1 MSREN
6 KQKIYLYWLIASL
19 IVLTFIIAHQLN
31 NPSLILANK
40 EQIVRKEVINK
51 QRWQPVTIGGGGYVT
66 GIYAHPQVADLVYMQ
81 TDNGGAYRWNPRQKS
96 WHNIIDDFPR
106 LPWNYYG
113 VEALALDPQNPEL
126 VYLALGKYTASGN
139 GRLWKSSDRGQT
151 WVESD
156 LQVPMGG
163 DEDKRWAGNRLVVS
177 PKDGNILLFGS
188 RLNGLWRSRDGGLHW
203 SQVNSFQVNSQA
215 DPNYFGLIAIA
226 FDPQDPNQVY
236 LSAYGDG
243 IYQSDDA
250 GLTWTKMKGSPAN
263 GMRMIVS
270 GDRSVYVTSDI
281 SPGVSKYINNVWQ
294 DITPFGYQGQI
305 FNALNVHPNH
315 PNQIIVA
322 LGEVSG
328 GEIFYSTNGGKTW
341 KKKSTRSKSK
351 ITIPWWPDYF
361 FNDHTS
367 AIIFDPFHSQRVW
380 LSDWFGVW
388 MTDNFQD
395 NRPIWTNYP
404 QGQEQLVTFSLLS
417 PPKGAILLSGVADVE
432 GFYHHNLNTYP
443 QDRLGYE
450 NSRTIKH
457 WDRYWQDTYDL
468 AYCIN
473 QPLNLVR
480 VGGKRDDTVN
490 MVASSNNGGLTWYRL
505 DNFPDDKIPL
515 RVAISATNPQQFV
528 VIRSEGQPLQTM
540 DNGKSWQKVSGL
552 PNGIPGPWNWVQP
565 IAADGVNGNRFYYY
579 AGGRLYRSNDGGVN
593 FLEVNSSLPSVE
605 DYVLK
610 TVPGKEDEVWLS
622 LDQNGIYV
630 SRDGGINFT
639 PIPQVEQ
646 SKLLAFGKPEK
657 LNNFPFLY
665 LYGKVINQG
674 EGLFRSRDQGKSW
687 RKLNDISL
695 FNQDEAKTILVLEA
709 SWQKSGLIFIGTDG
723 RGIYYQNI
731 S

>member
-1 MSREN
+1 MSTEN
-6 KQKIYLYWLIASL
+6 KQKIDLYWLIASL
-19 IVLTFIIAHQLN
+19 IVLTVIITHQLN
-31 NPSLILANK
+31 HPILILAKK
-40 EQIVRKEVINK
+40 EQIVKKEAINK
-51 QRWQPVTIGGGGYVT
+51 QRWQLVPIGGGGYVT
-66 GIYAHPQVADLVYMQ
+66 GIYTHTQVADLVYMQ
-81 TDNGGAYRWNPRQKS
+81 TDNGGAYRWNPRQKN

-151 WVESD
+151 WIESD

-177 PKDGNILLFGS
+177 PKDDNILLFGS

-215 DPNYFGLIAIA
+215 DPNYFGLMAIA

-250 GLTWTKMKGSPAN
+250 GLTWAKMESSPVN

-270 GDRSVYVTSDI
+270 GDRSVYVTSDT
-281 SPGVSKYINNVWQ
+281 SPGVSKYVNNVWQ
-294 DITPFGYQGQI
+294 DITPPGYQKQI
-305 FNALNVHPNH
+305 FNALSVHPDH
-315 PNQIIVA
+315 PNQVLVA
-322 LGEVSG
+322 IGEVSR

-341 KKKSTRSKSK
+341 KEKSARSKSK
-351 ITIPWWPDYF
+351 TIIPWWPDYF

-367 AIIFDPFHSQRVW
+367 AVIFDPFHPQRVW

-388 MTDNFQD
+388 MTDNFKENQ
-395 NRPIWTNYP
+395 PIWTNYP
-404 QGQEQLVTFSLLS
+404 QGQEQIVTFSLVS

-432 GFYHHNLNTYP
+432 GFYHRNLNAYP
-443 QDRLGYE
+443 QDRLGYQ
-450 NSRTIKH
+450 NSLTSKH
-457 WDRYWQDTYDL
+457 WDRYWQDTYDI

-490 MVASSNNGGLTWYRL
+490 MVAISSNGGLTWHRL
-505 DNFPDDKIPL
+505 VDFPDDKIPL
-515 RVAISATNPQQFV
+515 RVAISATDPEQFV

-540 DNGKSWQKVSGL
+540 DNGKSWRQVSGL
-552 PNGIPGPWNWVQP
+552 PNGIIGPWNWVQP
-565 IAADGVNGNRFYYY
+565 IAADGVNGNKFYYY
-579 AGGRLYRSNDGGVN
+579 AGGKLYRSNDDGVT

-605 DYVLK
+605 DYILK

-630 SRDGGINFT
+630 SRDGGSNFT
-639 PIPQVEQ
+639 PISQVKQ
-646 SKLLAFGKPEK
+646 SKLFAFGKPTK
-657 LNNFPFLY
+657 AHNFPFIY
-665 LYGKVINQG
+665 LYGKVTNQG

-695 FNQDEAKTILVLEA
+695 FNQDEAKMILVLEA